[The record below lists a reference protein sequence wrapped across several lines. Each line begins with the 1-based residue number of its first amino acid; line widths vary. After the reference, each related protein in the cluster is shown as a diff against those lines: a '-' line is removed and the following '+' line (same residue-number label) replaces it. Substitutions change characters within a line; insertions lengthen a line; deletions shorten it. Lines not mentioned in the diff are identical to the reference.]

1 MDIDGGIMKRHLT
14 IGLSVMACTAMRAL
28 AGYELLAAFE
38 RPAVQPMAPLSAGGD
53 GRWYATAS
61 AGGANGL
68 GAVVRVGGDGVVKM
82 VHSFGGS
89 DGAGPVSGLTAG
101 LGGEF
106 FGTTSEGGSGGYG
119 TVFRVTEAG
128 VFATMLSFTGTGGAV
143 RGAVPQQLV
152 RHSDG
157 NFYGTTAAGGAGGYG
172 TVFRLTS
179 GGVLTTLVE
188 FTGAGGAAKGSG
200 PVGAMVF
207 NGNTLY
213 GVTREG
219 GSGGLGTV
227 FSVTTGGV
235 FGLLAEFS
243 GTGGARPGANPA
255 GGLLLNSDGN
265 LYGTTEFGGAN
276 DFGTAWRLTTAGAF
290 TSLRAFADGTGSQ
303 PTGALA
309 RAANGLLYGT
319 TASGGAGGF
328 GTVFSLTTGGVHA
341 VLASLTGTAGAAA
354 GSVPRGGLTLGG
366 DGWLYGTAS
375 AGMAGENGGIFRV
388 STAGLYGV
396 VAAFGTSMGWMP
408 SGAPVASGADWLF
421 PMRMGGLNGGG
432 TLVRV
437 GAGGAVAAD
446 VMLGGLVGGAP
457 EGALVRVGADYYG
470 VASGGGAN
478 GRGTVYRFGEAGLA
492 VVSAATLS
500 GGSLPEGP
508 LVLGSDGGMYG
519 TAREG
524 GATGRGTVYKVTA
537 AGVRT
542 RVVSFTGTAGTAKGL
557 RPRGGA
563 VLAPNASYYGMTE
576 GGGAA
581 DAGTIFRVAAS
592 GVLTTIGEFT
602 GTGPRVPL
610 GGLVLGNDGNLY
622 GTVSRGGAADGGA
635 LIRVRPASNDW
646 AVVAEFGGATGVV
659 PAGSVAVGADGA
671 LCGMTTEGGFGGY
684 GAVWKYRAGVGMEGL
699 FAFTGNGGEAPG
711 RGGFLDGG
719 LVVTGGLVVGADGV
733 VTGTTPAGGA
743 GGGGTVF
750 RFSTL
755 GPLQQWKLEWL
766 GDAGAADLG
775 DPDFDGVPNLVE
787 YGLLLN
793 PRERDAAALP
803 SVVMGAGGMLE
814 SRVRRDPA
822 RSDVTVSVEAADDL
836 AGPWNTL
843 AMSVSGGAMT
853 GSGYVSGEVAGAGV
867 REVLIRD
874 GSGLPAA
881 RRRFLRHR
889 VVH

>member
-1 MDIDGGIMKRHLT
+1 MKRHLT
-14 IGLSVMACTAMRAL
+14 IGISVMACTAMRVR

-68 GAVVRVGGDGVVKM
+68 GAVVRVGGDGVVRT
-82 VHSFGGS
+82 VLSFGGS

-106 FGTTSEGGSGGYG
+106 FGTTSEDGAGGYG

-128 VFATMLSFTGTGGAV
+128 VFATVLSFTGTGGAA

-152 RHSDG
+152 RHGDG
-157 NFYGTTAAGGAGGYG
+157 NFYGTTAAGGAGGFG

-188 FTGAGGAAKGSG
+188 FTGAGGAARGAR

-207 NGNTLY
+207 SGNTLY

-219 GSGGLGTV
+219 GSGGFGTV
-227 FSVTTGGV
+227 FSVTTSGV
-235 FGLLAEFS
+235 YGLLAEFS

-276 DFGTAWRLTTAGAF
+276 DFGTAWRLTTAGTF
-290 TSLRAFADGTGSQ
+290 TSLRAFADATGSQ

-341 VLASLTGTAGAAA
+341 VVASLTGSAGAAA

-388 STAGLYGV
+388 STGGVYGV
-396 VAAFGTSMGWMP
+396 VAAFGTTMGWMP
-408 SGAPVASGADWLF
+408 SGAPVASGAEWLF
-421 PMRMGGLNGGG
+421 SMRMGGVNGGG
-432 TLVRV
+432 TLVRMGV
-437 GAGGAVAAD
+437 GGAVTVD
-446 VMLGGLVGGAP
+446 GVLGGLTGSAP
-457 EGALVRVGADYYG
+457 EGGLVRVGADYFG

-478 GRGTVYRFGEAGLA
+478 GRGTVYRFGGTGAAL
-492 VVSAATLS
+492 VSVATLS
-500 GGSLPEGP
+500 GGSLPDGP
-508 LVLGSDGGMYG
+508 LVLGSDGGLYG

-542 RVVSFTGTAGTAKGL
+542 RLVSFTGTAGTAKGS
-557 RPRGGA
+557 RPRGGV
-563 VLAPNASYYGMTE
+563 VLASNASYYGVTE

-581 DAGTIFRVAAS
+581 DAGTIFRMTAS

-610 GGLVLGNDGNLY
+610 GGLVAGVDGALY
-622 GTVSRGGAADGGA
+622 GTVSRGGAVDGGA

-646 AVVAEFGGATGVV
+646 AVVAEFGGVTGVV
-659 PAGSVAVGADGA
+659 PAGPVAVGADGVIY
-671 LCGMTTEGGFGGY
+671 GMTTEGGTGGY
-684 GAVWKYRAGVGMEGL
+684 GAVWKYRVGVGLEGMVS
-699 FAFTGNGGEAPG
+699 FTGNGGAAPG
-711 RGGFLDGG
+711 RGGFAEGG
-719 LVVTGGLVVGADGV
+719 LLVTGGLAVGADGV
-733 VTGTTPAGGA
+733 VTGTTPAGGV

-750 RFSTL
+750 RFSSL

-766 GDAGAADLG
+766 GDAEAMDLG

-793 PRERDAAALP
+793 PTERDAAALP
-803 SVVMGAGGMLE
+803 AVVMGAGGLLE

-822 RSDVTVSVEAADDL
+822 RSDVTVSVEAANDL
-836 AGPWNTL
+836 AGPWNML
-843 AMSVSGGAMT
+843 AMSVSGGPWS
-853 GSGYVSGEVAGAGV
+853 GVGYVSGEIAGTGV

-874 GSGLPAA
+874 GSGLPGA

-889 VVH
+889 VVR